1 MITVDEGSSTSMD
14 LVALDIETIPLEKD
28 PDFDSPEDWSVFAV
42 ALGHKEPGSDVVV
55 DVLFRDS
62 AHFEAERDL
71 IERMIDWV
79 AERTEG
85 EARTLITYNGDSYD
99 FPILKHRTYVLD
111 DADPDSNVAER
122 LYLMLETSLH
132 TDLILEVKDRK
143 GYFVSLEDTLEE
155 YNINSDEPT
164 WLGKPVTGADMPSM
178 GLELI
183 SGRANDELRETVY
196 RYAASDVE
204 PLFDLHTELKDPVT
218 Q

>member
-1 MITVDEGSSTSMD
+1 MNLI
-14 LVALDIETIPLEKD
+14 ALDIETIPLKQD
-28 PDFDSPEDWSVFAV
+28 PDFDSPKDWTIFAV
-42 ALGHKEPGSDVVV
+42 ALGHKAPGSDVTV

-62 AHFEAERDL
+62 PHFNAERELLNDV
-71 IERMIDWV
+71 IDWV
-79 AERTEG
+79 ADRTNG

-99 FPILKHRTYVLD
+99 FPILRHRAYVLD
-111 DADPDSNVAER
+111 DESPDSNVAER
-122 LYLMLETSLH
+122 LYMMLETSMH
-132 TDLILEVKDRK
+132 TDLIQLVKDQK
-143 GYFVSLEDTLEE
+143 GYYVSLDDTLAEH
-155 YNINSDEPT
+155 NIDADEPE
-164 WLGKPVTGADMPSM
+164 WLGKPVEGSDMPSM